1 MGVVEVAQLQLLKQL
16 QMVVVVLLVLVVLV
30 ALVVQI
36 VLVVPILLVVLVSLL
51 IQLLKPLLKPQQLI
65 LPQLLKPQQPLSNVS
80 TWPGR
85 VMDSAMT
92 KQTMKPA
99 SGMVETVAIEEVGD
113 GKSTAAYASVW
124 TPTTNP
130 TTIAKTAGM
139 IANRI
144 SGYVG
149 FPNGSEET
157 VRRHVMFADHANWLN
172 QLLSG

>member
-51 IQLLKPLLKPQQLI
+51 IQLLKPQQLI
-65 LPQLLKPQQPLSNVS
+65 LPQLLKPQQLLSNVS
-80 TWPGR
+80 TRPGR

>member
-51 IQLLKPLLKPQQLI
+51 IQQLKP
-65 LPQLLKPQQPLSNVS
+65 PQLLKPQQLLSNVS
-80 TWPGR
+80 TRPGR

-124 TPTTNP
+124 TPTTN
-130 TTIAKTAGM
+130 
-139 IANRI
+139 
-144 SGYVG
+144 
-149 FPNGSEET
+149 
-157 VRRHVMFADHANWLN
+157 
-172 QLLSG
+172 

>member
-51 IQLLKPLLKPQQLI
+51 IQLQLI
-65 LPQLLKPQQPLSNVS
+65 LPQLLKPQQLLSNVS
-80 TWPGR
+80 TRPGR

-144 SGYVG
+144 SV
-149 FPNGSEET
+149 
-157 VRRHVMFADHANWLN
+157 
-172 QLLSG
+172 